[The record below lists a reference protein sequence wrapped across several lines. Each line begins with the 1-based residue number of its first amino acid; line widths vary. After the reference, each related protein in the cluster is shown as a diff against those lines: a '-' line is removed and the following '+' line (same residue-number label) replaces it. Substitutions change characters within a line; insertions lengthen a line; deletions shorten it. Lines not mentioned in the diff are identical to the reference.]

1 MHRHTNTKGERETT
15 NGKHDLILIYAADF
29 ARITRITYLHLERI
43 DILFTSQIMDDLPGN
58 I

>member
-1 MHRHTNTKGERETT
+1 MHRHTDTKGERETT
-15 NGKHDLILIYAADF
+15 NSKRYLMLIYGADF
-29 ARITRITYLHLERI
+29 ARITRITYLHLKRI

>member
-1 MHRHTNTKGERETT
+1 MT